1 MYLVEVYKDQTGGRS
16 YCRDD
21 NYYCAGLYTTE
32 EKAKRRAKELADK
45 NEEVAILK
53 IEADVDLHVYEG
65 EIDSWNYDGS
75 DEELG
80 LWLGGGSYYE

>member
-32 EKAKRRAKELADK
+32 EKAMRRAKELAAK
-45 NEEVAILK
+45 K
-53 IEADVDLHVYEG
+53 
-65 EIDSWNYDGS
+65 
-75 DEELG
+75 
-80 LWLGGGSYYE
+80 

>member
-1 MYLVEVYKDQTGGRS
+1 MYLVEVYKDQTGGRG

-32 EKAKRRAKELADK
+32 EKAMQRAKELKAK

-65 EIDSWNYDGS
+65 EIDSWNYGGS
-75 DEELG
+75 DDELG

>member
-1 MYLVEVYKDQTGGRS
+1 MYLVEVYKDQTGGRG

-32 EKAKRRAKELADK
+32 EKAMRRAKELAAK
-45 NEEVAILK
+45 NESVSILK

-65 EIDSWNYDGS
+65 EIDRWDQDSWP
-75 DEELG
+75 EELG